1 MLYYIFEFIDGIR
14 DVLSV
19 NFLGK
24 GMITTFWFLLF
35 IEFPRYYFTDF
46 VVAIWHGVTF
56 NSRRKKREAA
66 RYELY
71 LEKPLV
77 TILAP
82 GKNEGK
88 QIYKLVTSL
97 SEQTYQNFEI
107 IIVDDGSDDTTPQIC
122 RDLLKR
128 GYIHKYFRMVE

>member
-1 MLYYIFEFIDGIR
+1 MFYYLFEFIDAIW

-19 NFLGK
+19 NFLGT

-35 IEFPRYYFTDF
+35 IEFPRYYVTDF
-46 VVAIWHGVTF
+46 AVAAYHGLTF
-56 NSRRKKREAA
+56 NSRRKKRDAA

-71 LEKPLV
+71 LERPLV

-82 GKNEGK
+82 GKNEGA

-97 SEQTYQNFEI
+97 S
-107 IIVDDGSDDTTPQIC
+107 
-122 RDLLKR
+122 
-128 GYIHKYFRMVE
+128 